1 MQAEMAQIAGDV
13 VCDHLATGRTR
24 CVVLTLSKDENPKTL
39 VMVFVDGATQPTVV
53 LKIGL
58 TPPSAAAVRSEAAAL
73 HALAALDSIL
83 LGGTAP
89 EALETR
95 EVRGG
100 WVLVMT
106 ARPGTPMLTDYHRW
120 SHTASPDKVQR
131 DFSVADGWL
140 GQLAQ
145 LTTRP
150 VERAT
155 WSPRLLDRWR
165 EEPDIEAVAASM
177 VMLEREL
184 TWPESPEPAARRLL
198 VWQRPSARW
207 GDSPGWWT
215 GRMQWPEGTR
225 CWTERGSPSATPST
239 SIATPE
245 RAAVFVI
252 TPASSPAGGVRASG
266 TP

>member
-131 DFSVADGWL
+131 DFAVADGWL

-207 GDSPGWWT
+207 GDLRGGGLGECSGRRGPAAGPNEVHPQLRPVPRSPH
-215 GRMQWPEGTR
+215 Q
-225 CWTERGSPSATPST
+225 
-239 SIATPE
+239 
-245 RAAVFVI
+245 
-252 TPASSPAGGVRASG
+252 SG
-266 TP
+266 PPCS